1 MVYVGSAE
9 DTNRDQVLEEVMVGP
24 VSVGINRFI
33 LQSPAPNPA
42 MIANEDLI
50 GVTVIL
56 VTCSYMDNKFVQ
68 IGYYVNNEYAIPFEP
83 ENYPNPVE
91 IRHLFRNILADQPR
105 VTRYPIDWSGNN
117 SLAVFEPTEEEKARA
132 MSSSNDEVI
141 DMDVEMEEDDE
152 DDDDED
158 EEGNENDE
166 VDLEDDE
173 EEDDEDDE
181 EGEEE
186 EEGVVEM
193 GAPEY
198 EEYVTEGNFIYQDDS
213 NSIDIDRMLQR

>member
-1 MVYVGSAE
+1 MPDTTGVFISFEGIDGVGKSTQA
-9 DTNRDQVLEEVMVGP
+9 DLMQSYLAAKGLEVTRTLEPGG
-24 VSVGINRFI
+24 S
-33 LQSPAPNPA
+33 
-42 MIANEDLI
+42 DL
-50 GVTVIL
+50 G
-56 VTCSYMDNKFVQ
+56 
-68 IGYYVNNEYAIPFEP
+68 
-83 ENYPNPVE
+83 VE

-132 MSSSNDEVI
+132 ISSSNDDVI
-141 DMDVEMEEDDE
+141 DMDVEMEEDD

-166 VDLEDDE
+166 VDLEDE
-173 EEDDEDDE
+173 EEDEGEEDDE

-186 EEGVVEM
+186 EDGEVEM